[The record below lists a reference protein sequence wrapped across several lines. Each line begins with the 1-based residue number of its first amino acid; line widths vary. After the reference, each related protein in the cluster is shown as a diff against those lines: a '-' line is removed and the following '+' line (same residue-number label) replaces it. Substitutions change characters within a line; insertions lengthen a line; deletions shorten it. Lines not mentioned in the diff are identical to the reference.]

1 MAIPTTRQEFID
13 NCLRR
18 LGSPV
23 INIDVDPTQ
32 LDDRVDDAL
41 KMYYDYHWDGTSKM
55 YYAHQMTQTD
65 LDNGYITMPEDY
77 IGVVSIF
84 NIGTAISASGGMFS
98 IQYQIALNDL
108 YAFSGVDLI
117 PFWMTFENLQF
128 IEQILVGQQPI
139 RYNRNVNKLY
149 IDMDKNKIAA
159 GEYVIAEAYQI
170 VDPEIYPDVWKD
182 RWLLKYAT
190 ALIKRQ
196 WGNNLKKF
204 SGINMPGG
212 VTFNGQQ
219 IFDEADEEVNELEE
233 NLIQNS
239 MVTAFMI
246 G

>member
-1 MAIPTTRQEFID
+1 
-13 NCLRR
+13 
-18 LGSPV
+18 
-23 INIDVDPTQ
+23 
-32 LDDRVDDAL
+32 
-41 KMYYDYHWDGTSKM
+41 M